1 MRIALRSLSWCVA
14 PLALLV
20 ASACG
25 TEEPAGPPP
34 PPAPPPPPG
43 SIAHT
48 FPSFTVNPGD
58 NIYTCQS
65 WTLDNDEPLWVN
77 TVEMTSQGGFHH
89 ANLLFVPEDQY
100 TGPDGTWN
108 CSEREYS
115 EVAAGTAGGVFF
127 AMSTQS
133 ETDRQEFPPGAAF
146 RIPPRSRILGGVHL
160 LNITTEPL
168 VTAMT
173 LQAVTL
179 AETAVTTPLQ
189 ELYITNTALDIP
201 ARTVGAFTTD
211 CNVATSYRSRARRA
225 MDFNIYYVLP
235 HFHEIAAGFTLTLS
249 GGTRDGEVVF
259 DTGGGVGDPLGMT
272 MTEPFNVAGATGFRL
287 TCTFDNAS
295 DAAVRYGLDREDEMC
310 VMLAYTDAPVKVL
323 GQTSGASTA
332 GAPDVDGTIPYMADC
347 VGLAVSPNN
356 D

>member
-1 MRIALRSLSWCVA
+1 MRVSLRPLSSCVA
-14 PLALLV
+14 PLALLL

-25 TEEPAGPPP
+25 TDEPADT

-43 SIAHT
+43 TIAHT

-65 WTLDNDEPLWVN
+65 WTLDNDEALWIN

-133 ETDRQEFPPGAAF
+133 ESDRQEFPPGAAF

-173 LQAVTL
+173 VQAVTL
-179 AETAVTTPLQ
+179 AEAAVTTPLQ

-235 HFHEIAAGFTLTLS
+235 HFHEIASGFTLALS
-249 GGTRDGEVVF
+249 GGTRDGEIVF
-259 DTGGGVGDPLGMT
+259 DSGGGVGDPLGMT

-295 DAAVRYGLDREDEMC
+295 DATVRYGLDREDEMC
-310 VMLAYTDAPVKVL
+310 VLLAYTDAPVKVL
-323 GQTSGASTA
+323 GQSSGASTA
-332 GAPDVDGTIPYMADC
+332 GAPDLDGTVPFTADC